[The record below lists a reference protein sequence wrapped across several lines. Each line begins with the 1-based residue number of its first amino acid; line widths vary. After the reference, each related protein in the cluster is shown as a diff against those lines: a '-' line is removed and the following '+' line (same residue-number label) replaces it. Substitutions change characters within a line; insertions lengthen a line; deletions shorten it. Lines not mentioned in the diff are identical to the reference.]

1 MYVTHIT
8 QYSGIDLKKYKTKVE
23 SGIRE
28 REIRGIP
35 ISGSNLTVR
44 KHKIQIL

>member
-8 QYSGIDLKKYKTKVE
+8 QYSVIDLKKLKTKVE
-23 SGIRE
+23 SAIRG

-35 ISGSNLTVR
+35 ISGSNLTVT